1 MLETVLERIAVA
13 LEKQNEMTA
22 QLLMNKPAGAVPV
35 VATPPAAAPKVEKKA
50 PKAAPVI
57 TPEPVEVDPFESEAE
72 APGSSITIESLMAH
86 LTEHAKKFGNKVTI
100 DLIKRHG
107 ADAVTPKIKTI
118 PEANWKACWDEAAAD
133 LAKVTK
139 K

>member
-1 MLETVLERIAVA
+1 MLEEQLKRIADA
-13 LEKQNEMTA
+13 LEKQIALTES
-22 QLLMNKPAGAVPV
+22 LLNVKPQANPL
-35 VATPPAAAPKVEKKA
+35 PPAPKVEKKA

-57 TPEPVEVDPFESEAE
+57 AESEADPFADE
-72 APGSSITIESLMAH
+72 NQDAGLAAGITIETLMAH

-107 ADAVTPKIKTI
+107 ADQVTPKIKTI